1 MGTKGNNQKSYGCY
15 EELPS
20 LRVSPDAEI
29 PYMYKRLD
37 TDLSKPVEDRSYYIR
52 IPIPQQ
58 GGVRK
63 SLKVADRN
71 SAIRK
76 AEELVLDIKVTMKVG
91 GTVVRFPVQEL
102 ADRFCKYKKSLVRG
116 SWESKDQRGK
126 RSITKQRYELIEGKI
141 RNYVVKFLG
150 KNTDVKEIS
159 LRKWS
164 SWESWRYKNNA
175 RKDTG
180 RPTAITIQNEMGM
193 IRECWKW
200 AMENGYVPFSPKL
213 PFQNKNLV

>member
-1 MGTKGNNQKSYGCY
+1 MGTKGKNQKSYGCY

-52 IPIPQQ
+52 IPIPQH

-116 SWESKDQRGK
+116 SWEVKISVARDLLLSKG
-126 RSITKQRYELIEGKI
+126 T
-141 RNYVVKFLG
+141 N
-150 KNTDVKEIS
+150 
-159 LRKWS
+159 
-164 SWESWRYKNNA
+164 
-175 RKDTG
+175 
-180 RPTAITIQNEMGM
+180 
-193 IRECWKW
+193 
-200 AMENGYVPFSPKL
+200 
-213 PFQNKNLV
+213 